1 MSHRSLVVYCP
12 NWPIVAARADDA
24 SVSPALPLALSHGH
38 YITACCELASAQG
51 VRPGQRVREA
61 QGGCPE
67 LQLLPDRPER
77 DQRVF
82 ERVLTHLSDTLALVA
97 VIEPG
102 VLAARAL
109 GLARY
114 YGSEQAAAAALRQA
128 IEHSPVP
135 VSARV
140 GIADSLFAA
149 EQAAKL
155 GTSLSEPVCAVEPG
169 ADRDFLSPLPVSI
182 FNDSH
187 FASLLGRL
195 GVTTVGQFAT
205 LPSDQVRDRFGPPG
219 LLAHRCATGEDASQT
234 HQQGI
239 PPGTD
244 VVWRSDEAISQS
256 DALSF
261 ALLAPAHEFV
271 NGLIAAHTV
280 CTTVGIDLVD
290 ERGTH
295 YRRSWSHPRYFTA
308 NDLVNRVRWQWEAVA
323 TPETEEHIHNGIV
336 EVTFQAVDPDDIT
349 WHEPGLWGA
358 TTHNRVEHVVAQLQT
373 RLGYHAVSKA
383 DARSGHSW
391 ADTEG
396 VTTWGEKNKASEGD
410 AVAPWPGA
418 MPKPLPA
425 TVFQPPVPISVT
437 DDAGSGVVVTETE
450 LSAPPAMLAT
460 AQSAKTVTAWAGPWP
475 VDERWW
481 DERGSRRYRL
491 QLLDSDGV
499 GWLVSSEHPTQAW
512 VVEARYD

>member
-1 MSHRSLVVYCP
+1 
-12 NWPIVAARADDA
+12 
-24 SVSPALPLALSHGH
+24 
-38 YITACCELASAQG
+38 
-51 VRPGQRVREA
+51 
-61 QGGCPE
+61 
-67 LQLLPDRPER
+67 
-77 DQRVF
+77 
-82 ERVLTHLSDTLALVA
+82 
-97 VIEPG
+97 
-102 VLAARAL
+102 
-109 GLARY
+109 
-114 YGSEQAAAAALRQA
+114 
-128 IEHSPVP
+128 
-135 VSARV
+135 
-140 GIADSLFAA
+140 
-149 EQAAKL
+149 
-155 GTSLSEPVCAVEPG
+155 
-169 ADRDFLSPLPVSI
+169 
-182 FNDSH
+182 
-187 FASLLGRL
+187 
-195 GVTTVGQFAT
+195 
-205 LPSDQVRDRFGPPG
+205 
-219 LLAHRCATGEDASQT
+219 
-234 HQQGI
+234 
-239 PPGTD
+239 
-244 VVWRSDEAISQS
+244 
-256 DALSF
+256 
-261 ALLAPAHEFV
+261 
-271 NGLIAAHTV
+271 
-280 CTTVGIDLVD
+280 
-290 ERGTH
+290 
-295 YRRSWSHPRYFTA
+295 
-308 NDLVNRVRWQWEAVA
+308 
-323 TPETEEHIHNGIV
+323 V